1 VNGNVMNVDFQSRLI
16 PQLNTIWK
24 GEKINIMMFIDP
36 PTPASFGIQAI
47 KKQLEKLQLDKQKE
61 TQNIQHIYEEKI
73 QNLLGRYNE
82 IIIISTVTTAFIS

>member
-1 VNGNVMNVDFQSRLI
+1 MNVDFQSRLI

-61 TQNIQHIYEEKI
+61 T
-73 QNLLGRYNE
+73 
-82 IIIISTVTTAFIS
+82 